1 MHGFISGLR
10 WFTTVYR
17 KKSLSHCSG
26 PGFGQ
31 DVLDV
36 LEMTFLVVFC
46 GEMAVLLMAL
56 GAVAKRWKP
65 ADSLQ
70 KTRIWLVLSKKNG
83 SLTRQMGDLT
93 KLVTYLVLSTY
104 HFLLSSRNPDDKIY
118 FLHPL
123 TSRTASPQE
132 GRWVLPCHVP
142 GPRGSEAPVTQGVM
156 VKSWY
161 LASPGLLSETL
172 PWSHLDPMRNMV
184 RYFTNPVTAFDGTIV
199 ITSVVQAG
207 VTSHQAPWDGTCRI
221 SNWNASYNPSNWK
234 WMDIVIFCFLLPPW
248 SLSAILGTIQQMCFW
263 PINGNIKPRGDMF
276 LEIGCHEYNYLPGLL
291 GSMNWSMTWESCS

>member
-1 MHGFISGLR
+1 
-10 WFTTVYR
+10 
-17 KKSLSHCSG
+17 
-26 PGFGQ
+26 
-31 DVLDV
+31 
-36 LEMTFLVVFC
+36 
-46 GEMAVLLMAL
+46 MAVLLMAL

-142 GPRGSEAPVTQGVM
+142 GPRGSEAPVTQGVT

-161 LASPGLLSETL
+161 LASPCSSQRLFPDPTL
-172 PWSHLDPMRNMV
+172 ILCATWW
-184 RYFTNPVTAFDGTIV
+184 GTSP
-199 ITSVVQAG
+199 TQSPH
-207 VTSHQAPWDGTCRI
+207 SMAPSW
-221 SNWNASYNPSNWK
+221 
-234 WMDIVIFCFLLPPW
+234 
-248 SLSAILGTIQQMCFW
+248 
-263 PINGNIKPRGDMF
+263 
-276 LEIGCHEYNYLPGLL
+276 
-291 GSMNWSMTWESCS
+291 